1 MYSSVSR
8 FWGNS
13 SLSIFPSSFP
23 LASHRLQGN
32 VQDFPREGQS
42 MMTLSKNQ
50 SERNPESSW
59 LMLSQTRSS
68 SQIICTF
75 KKKRNLSHKDVH
87 IYVFQI
93 WLSFTPCILYT
104 YTIFSSSP
112 MFTTSNTNSSSCPA
126 SNLSEYVRDDFS
138 GILSV
143 KCRLHLCL
151 IHILLFQ
158 WKTHWCGMVC
168 HYFFKPSIM
177 YWE

>member
-59 LMLSQTRSS
+59 LMLSQTR
-68 SQIICTF
+68 F
-75 KKKRNLSHKDVH
+75 VHLKKKRNLSHKDVH

-168 HYFFKPSIM
+168 HYFLKPSIM